1 MPLIGKS
8 FGGGYGSTKKV
19 SGYQQIQ
26 QWKAKQKA
34 HSQKFLNQQAV
45 ASNVFAVGVSETQT
59 ATEMLFNNVAARVK
73 KAAQAKLA
81 EQNEGID
88 KAIESLD
95 SAKSDI
101 KSASK
106 TDSTAD
112 SKSDGNSDSKSD
124 GKKTEGVDVTV

>member
-8 FGGGYGSTKKV
+8 FGGGFGSAKKV

-45 ASNVFAVGVSETQT
+45 ASNVFSVGVSETQT

-73 KAAQAKLA
+73 KEAQAKLSQ
-81 EQNEGID
+81 QNESID
-88 KAIESLD
+88 KAIDSLD
-95 SAKSDI
+95 LAK
-101 KSASK
+101 
-106 TDSTAD
+106 T
-112 SKSDGNSDSKSD
+112 D

>member
-8 FGGGYGSTKKV
+8 FGGGFGSAKKV

-34 HSQKFLNQQAV
+34 HSEKFLNQQAV

-73 KAAQAKLA
+73 KQAEAKIA

-88 KAIESLD
+88 KAIDSLD
-95 SAKSDI
+95 LAKNGD
-101 KSASK
+101 KD
-106 TDSTAD
+106 T
-112 SKSDGNSDSKSD
+112 
-124 GKKTEGVDVTV
+124 KKTEGVDVTV

>member
-1 MPLIGKS
+1 M
-8 FGGGYGSTKKV
+8 

-34 HSQKFLNQQAV
+34 HSEKFLNQQAV

-73 KAAQAKLA
+73 KQAEAKIA

-88 KAIESLD
+88 KAIDSLD
-95 SAKSDI
+95 LAKNGD
-101 KSASK
+101 KD
-106 TDSTAD
+106 T
-112 SKSDGNSDSKSD
+112 
-124 GKKTEGVDVTV
+124 KKTEGVDVTV

>member
-8 FGGGYGSTKKV
+8 FGGGFGSAKKV

-45 ASNVFAVGVSETQT
+45 ASNVFSVGVSETQT

-73 KAAQAKLA
+73 KAAQAKIA

-101 KSASK
+101 KK
-106 TDSTAD
+106 DE
-112 SKSDGNSDSKSD
+112 
-124 GKKTEGVDVTV
+124 KKTEGVDVTV